1 MLARLSIT
9 WRLTLL
15 VVLGAALVM
24 GLVVGYSYL
33 AARDLLQDEMVDRV
47 HAQASAIAGRIEALQ
62 GSLEKATEG
71 VALAAESLDSGD
83 EAFYRI
89 LEKVMR
95 QNVSASGI
103 GLAFA
108 ADPSLGGGRRTAP
121 YVYRLAETP
130 GAEDGLVRKNLVD
143 EDQGYDVTDW
153 FSLPEALGVAV
164 WTEPYFDEAG
174 AAVMTTYAV
183 PIYHSGVSGDPAAFM
198 GVATCEVSLEWLTEL
213 LRSQSP
219 GAGGYAFL
227 ISQNG
232 TFISHPTPDLI
243 MNETIFS
250 IAEGRDD
257 AMLRTVGRRMVR
269 GGSGIADI
277 VSVQTGQESWMAY
290 CPIPSTG
297 WSVSLVLPKQEVMQK
312 VFELSRIQLLLGGAG
327 MLLLVLV
334 SVLIAR
340 TITHPIRELSAVTR
354 VLALGDLDVALPRPR
369 GGAEVVNLATSFAGM
384 RDDLKRHIAEL
395 QAATAARAR
404 IEGELK
410 VAAGIQLSLVPK
422 TFPPF
427 PERSDIDIFALLE
440 PAREVG
446 GDFYDF
452 FLLEDRYLCF
462 AVADVSD
469 KGVPAALFMAST
481 RSFLRAFLRDDRHP
495 ARVLA
500 KLNAELETDN
510 DACMF
515 VTVFCGVLDLQT
527 GECSYANG
535 GHNSPYI
542 ARAATGAVE
551 AVPRT
556 AGVVLG
562 IQTGVEFEEGV
573 LTLRAG
579 DRLFLYTDGV
589 TEAVDRQ
596 EQQFGEERLIAVL
609 ARTTDESAQRVAEE
623 AREAVREFAGD
634 VDQFDDITVLV
645 VRFLGGGSA
654 LGRVEPR

>member
-1 MLARLSIT
+1 
-9 WRLTLL
+9 
-15 VVLGAALVM
+15 
-24 GLVVGYSYL
+24 
-33 AARDLLQDEMVDRV
+33 
-47 HAQASAIAGRIEALQ
+47 
-62 GSLEKATEG
+62 
-71 VALAAESLDSGD
+71 
-83 EAFYRI
+83 
-89 LEKVMR
+89 
-95 QNVSASGI
+95 
-103 GLAFA
+103 
-108 ADPSLGGGRRTAP
+108 
-121 YVYRLAETP
+121 
-130 GAEDGLVRKNLVD
+130 
-143 EDQGYDVTDW
+143 
-153 FSLPEALGVAV
+153 
-164 WTEPYFDEAG
+164 
-174 AAVMTTYAV
+174 
-183 PIYHSGVSGDPAAFM
+183 
-198 GVATCEVSLEWLTEL
+198 
-213 LRSQSP
+213 
-219 GAGGYAFL
+219 
-227 ISQNG
+227 
-232 TFISHPTPDLI
+232 

-609 ARTTDESAQRVAEE
+609 ARTTDESARKAAQE
-623 AREAVREFAGD
+623 AREAVRGFAGD